1 MRRELLFV
9 EDEEASRSLLEDAL
23 TARGLSVAA
32 VGDRPSALEL
42 ARGGRYFDALV
53 TDVVLGDD
61 EDGGL
66 ELVAQLREA
75 GFSAPVVVITA
86 FADKRRLKRALELR
100 VSYLLEKP
108 FSADQLISVLNRLWD
123 ETSDLTHYV
132 DQALSRARLTPK
144 EREVATMLLKGL
156 SNEEI
161 ARVLNNSDKTVR
173 QHLSS
178 VYQKAG
184 VASRAEFFHYVFPT

>member
-1 MRRELLFV
+1 MKRELLLV
-9 EDEEASRSLLEDAL
+9 EDEEGSRSLLEESL
-23 TARGLSVAA
+23 MARGLGVVSA
-32 VGDRPSALEL
+32 GDRLGALKL
-42 ARGGRYFDALV
+42 ASDGRYFDALV

-66 ELVAQLREA
+66 DLVAQLRAA
-75 GFSAPVVVITA
+75 GFAAPVVVITA

-123 ETSDLTHYV
+123 ENDDLSHYV
-132 DQALSRARLTPK
+132 EQALSRARLTPK
-144 EREVATMLLKGL
+144 EREVAKMLLKGL

-178 VYQKAG
+178 VYAKAG
-184 VASRAEFFHYVFPT
+184 VASRTEFFHYVFPT